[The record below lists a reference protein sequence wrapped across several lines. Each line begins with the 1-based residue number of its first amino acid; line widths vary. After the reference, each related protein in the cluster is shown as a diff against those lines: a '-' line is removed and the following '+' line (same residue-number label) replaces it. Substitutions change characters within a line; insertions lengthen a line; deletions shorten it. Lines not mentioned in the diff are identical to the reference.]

1 MPLKSKPSQT
11 HHVTHKKEKRTKH
24 FMKVYA
30 PYIPLLTIIGCGIF
44 ISGHAEVKRSEN
56 SVKSYATETSDENL
70 LMATNNQRMQQGLK
84 PLTFNASLDTAAQAK
99 AQDMGSRNYWS
110 HVTPDGEQPWIFI
123 ETANYSYR
131 KAAEN
136 LAYGFRT
143 SNATVNGWMNSPGHR
158 ANILDPD
165 LEEVGFGI
173 INVPNYQDRGPE
185 TIVVAMYGQPSVK
198 SISAVEPIQLPTTPN
213 LANTQPQDIS
223 YIQSVTAGKAPWS
236 SFILGLVIGGI
247 VMYLAATHAHRLRR
261 ALRTS
266 ENFVV
271 HHPLLDITL
280 VALVVLAAVASQ
292 TIGNIY

>member
-1 MPLKSKPSQT
+1 MPLKSKPSRS

-30 PYIPLLTIIGCGIF
+30 PYIPLLAIIGCGIF
-44 ISGHAEVKRSEN
+44 ISGHAEMQRGEHA
-56 SVKSYATETSDENL
+56 VKSYATETSDENL
-70 LMATNNQRMQQGLK
+70 LAATNKQRLQQGLK

-110 HVTPDGEQPWIFI
+110 HATPEGEQPWIFI

-143 SNATVNGWMNSPGHR
+143 SDATVNGWMNSPGHR
-158 ANILDPD
+158 ANVLDPD

-173 INVPNYQDRGPE
+173 INVPSYQDKGPE

-198 SISAVEPIQLPTTPN
+198 TAAAAPIQLPTTPN
-213 LANTQPQDIS
+213 LASAEPQNIS

-236 SFILGLVIGGI
+236 SFVLGLIIGGI
-247 VMYLAATHAHRLRR
+247 IMYLAATHARRLRR

-266 ENFVV
+266 ENFVI

-280 VALVVLAAVASQ
+280 VAFVVLAAIAGQ